1 MRQQLHVDHPMH
13 HLTFG
18 DYADLYCEEVSNLSL
33 GWEEGHL
40 EKVTTGVEQGVGLR
54 YLVGEETRF
63 AHIDGL
69 QSEALE
75 RCSRALTKGLKPV
88 RTLPDQPTTIREA
101 RCPVEQPPEQV
112 PMDRKVALLEAAFA
126 AVHQFPHIRQVVI
139 RYGEARK
146 RIQIFTS
153 EGEVSN
159 EERLYLTFSLSVIAE
174 KEGLLQTAYEV
185 VGGLGGFE
193 LIARHDVAALARLVA
208 TRAVAKLSA
217 PPAPVGEMPVI
228 IAAEAGGTLIHEA
241 IGHSLEADGVQK
253 GISPVYKGKRGQVVA
268 NEIVT
273 VYDDP
278 TLPGHRGSYAFD
290 DEGVPAQRAVLID
303 HGVLTGYL
311 YDRFTARKDGVPSN
325 GHGRRESFHHR
336 PIPRMANTYVAQGT
350 HNPQEILRSIP
361 SGLLVTRMG
370 GGQVDTATGD
380 FVFEVEE
387 GFVIQNGSRGPLV
400 RGATLLGNGPRVL
413 RSIDLVGSD
422 LGWGIGTCGKDGQGA
437 PVSDGVPTLRIPK
450 LVVGGSLG

>member
-1 MRQQLHVDHPMH
+1 MLTRLRIDHPMRW
-13 HLTFG
+13 LTFG

-33 GWEEGHL
+33 GWEEGRI
-40 EKVTTGVEQGVGLR
+40 EKVTTGMERGVGLR
-54 YLVGEETRF
+54 YILGEETRY
-63 AHIDGL
+63 AHIDGFQPAAL
-69 QSEALE
+69 Q
-75 RCSRALTKGLKPV
+75 RCGQTLTKGFTPV
-88 RTLPDQPTTIREA
+88 RTLPDQPVLVQEA
-101 RCPVEQPPEQV
+101 QLPVEQSPEAV
-112 PMDRKVALLEAAFA
+112 PIERKVGLLETAFA
-126 AVHQFPHIRQVVI
+126 ATREFPSIRQVSI

-153 EGEVSN
+153 DGVATA
-159 EERLYLTFSLSVIAE
+159 EERVYLVFSLSVIAE
-174 KEGLLQTAYEV
+174 QEGLLQTAYEV
-185 VGGLGGFE
+185 VGGVGGFE
-193 LIARHDVAALARLVA
+193 LLAQHDLAALARLVA

-228 IAAEAGGTLIHEA
+228 IASEAGGTLIHEA

-253 GISPVYKGKRGQVVA
+253 GISPVYRGKRGQVVA

-290 DEGVPAQRAVLID
+290 DEGVPAQRTVLID

-311 YDRFTARKDGVPSN
+311 YDRFTARKDGMRSN

-336 PIPRMANTYVAQGT
+336 PIPRMANTFVAPGT
-350 HNPQEILRSIP
+350 HDPQQILRSIP

-380 FVFEVEE
+380 FIFEVEE
-387 GFVIQNGSRGPLV
+387 GFLLKDGQRGPMV
-400 RGATLLGNGPRVL
+400 RGATLLGNGPTVL
-413 RSIDLVGSD
+413 RSIDFIGSD

-450 LVVGGSLG
+450 LVVGGSLA